1 MRRELSHRPLL
12 LCAGAIACGLAAP
25 REPVLLLLLLG
36 LIVVAESMPTR
47 AILVLLAAFGAVRSP
62 HVAAPVTEAI
72 YIQGT
77 MRVVSVPRVA
87 GDGELATVEVGERRL
102 SLFIQSGLDIAYGDA
117 YRVSGV
123 ARPLKEVS
131 ERFSLEQG
139 VVGTFEPVVMERT
152 ERGPAVLRLGR
163 RWRDGFRRVTASTLS
178 DRSKRMADA
187 LCFNVE
193 SALDPELES
202 NLRRT
207 GTIHIVSASGLHVG
221 IFALFLQTLLNRL
234 PIDRR
239 WQLAILLIVLLLYV
253 GATGMRPPVV
263 RSALMAA
270 VMLGAYTIRREPD
283 LLSALGLAALFQMSI
298 DPWSVFSAA
307 FHLSCVAILGL
318 GLFVRFDA
326 PGFGP
331 LQYVRTRSIQIA
343 HASLVATLSTAP
355 IIGWMFGSISI
366 VSVLANLLV
375 TQFVIAIVPLSLAAW
390 AVSFWPGAASIVM
403 LPVEASCRI
412 VEAIVG
418 GLGSLPFAA
427 VGLPAFSAWWI
438 PVWYLAMLGMWRKH
452 ARPA

>member
-1 MRRELSHRPLL
+1 MRRELSRRPLL
-12 LCAGAIACGLAAP
+12 LCAGAIGCGLAAP
-25 REPVLLLLLLG
+25 REPILLVLLAA
-36 LIVVAESMPTR
+36 LIFLAETVPVR
-47 AILVLLAAFGAVRSP
+47 AILVLLACIGAVRSP
-62 HVAAPVTEAI
+62 HLAVSVTEAM
-72 YIQGT
+72 YVQGL
-77 MRVVSVPRVA
+77 MRVVTVPRVA
-87 GDGELATVEVGERRL
+87 GDGELATVEIGYRRL
-102 SLFIQSGLDIAYGDA
+102 SLFITQGQDLGYGDVL
-117 YRVSGV
+117 RVSGV

-131 ERFSLEQG
+131 ERFSLGQG
-139 VVGTFEPVVMERT
+139 VVGTFEPVDMQRV

-163 RWRDGFRRVTASTLS
+163 RWRDSFRSVTASTLS

-193 SALDPELES
+193 SALDPELEA

-221 IFALFLQTLLNRL
+221 IFALFLQNILSRL
-234 PIDRR
+234 PLDRR
-239 WQLAILLIVLLLYV
+239 WQLALLLFVLLLYV

-263 RSALMAA
+263 RATLMAA
-270 VMLGAYTIRREPD
+270 VMLGAYTVRREPD
-283 LLSALGLAALFQMSI
+283 LLSALGLAAALQMAI

-318 GLFVRFDA
+318 GLFVRFEA
-326 PGFGP
+326 PALG
-331 LQYVRTRSIQIA
+331 LTNYLRTRAIQVA

-355 IIGWMFGSISI
+355 VIGWMFGSLSI
-366 VSVLANLLV
+366 ISVLANLLV
-375 TQFVIAIVPLSLAAW
+375 TPFVVVIVPLSLVAW
-390 AVSFWPGAASIVM
+390 SISFMPGAATVAM

-438 PVWYLAMLGMWRKH
+438 PVWYIAMLGLWRKRV
-452 ARPA
+452 RPA

>member
-1 MRRELSHRPLL
+1 MRRELSRRPLL

-25 REPVLLLLLLG
+25 REPILLLLLLG
-36 LIVVAESMPTR
+36 LIFIAETATAR
-47 AILVLLAAFGAVRSP
+47 AILVLLAAAGAIRSP
-62 HVAAPVTEAI
+62 HRPVPVSEAI
-72 YIQGT
+72 YLQDL

-87 GDGELATVEVGERRL
+87 GDGELATVEVGKRRL
-102 SLFIQSGLDIAYGDA
+102 SLFIPSGQDLGFGDVF
-117 YRVSGV
+117 RVSGV
-123 ARPLKEVS
+123 VRPLKEAS

-139 VVGTFEPVVMERT
+139 VVGRFEAAEMQRV
-152 ERGPAVLRLGR
+152 ERGPAVLRLGK
-163 RWRDGFRRVTASTLS
+163 RWRDSFRSVTAATLS

-221 IFALFLQTLLNRL
+221 IFALFLQNILSRL
-234 PIDRR
+234 PVDRR
-239 WQLAILLIVLLLYV
+239 WQLAILLLVLILYV

-263 RSALMAA
+263 RAALMAA
-270 VMLGAYTIRREPD
+270 VMLGAYTSRREPD
-283 LLSALGLAALFQMSI
+283 LLSALGLAALLQMSI

-318 GLFVRFDA
+318 GLFVRFEA
-326 PGFGP
+326 PEGGL
-331 LQYVRTRSIQIA
+331 LQFVRTRSTQIA

-355 IIGWMFGSISI
+355 IIGWMFGSISVI
-366 VSVLANLLV
+366 SVLANLLV
-375 TQFVIAIVPLSLAAW
+375 TPFVIVIVPLALVAW
-390 AVSFWPGAASIVM
+390 AVSFWPGAAAVAM

-412 VEAIVG
+412 VEVVVG
-418 GLGSLPFAA
+418 GLGALPFAA
-427 VGLPAFSAWWI
+427 VALPAYSAWWI

-452 ARPA
+452 VRPA